1 VIINNA
7 NDIEGHSLSKSTY
20 RNKIQ
25 LFLEEY
31 IPLRSMKANASEKS
45 YTVKEATIKL
55 MQFCAYRD
63 RSQKEVQEKLREMR
77 MIPEACE
84 QITIQLMRENFLNE
98 ERFARSFVRG
108 KFRIKK
114 WGRIKIKQEL
124 KKREISTPLIKL
136 GFTEIDPSEY
146 YSTLNDLAEKKLP
159 LIKEANSYKKKQK
172 LISFLHQKGYEF
184 PVIMEILEE
193 FKF

>member
-1 VIINNA
+1 
-7 NDIEGHSLSKSTY
+7 
-20 RNKIQ
+20 
-25 LFLEEY
+25 
-31 IPLRSMKANASEKS
+31 MKPNASEKS
-45 YTVKEATIKL
+45 YTIKEATIKL

-77 MIPEACE
+77 MIPDACE

-114 WGRIKIKQEL
+114 WGKIKIKQEL
-124 KKREISTPLIKL
+124 KARDISSPLIKIS
-136 GFTEIDPSEY
+136 FSEIEESEY
-146 YSTLNDLAEKKLP
+146 FKTLHELAEKKLP
-159 LIKEANSYKKKQK
+159 LIKEPNSYKKKQK

-184 PVIMEILEE
+184 PIIMEVIESL
-193 FKF
+193 KF

>member
-1 VIINNA
+1 
-7 NDIEGHSLSKSTY
+7 
-20 RNKIQ
+20 
-25 LFLEEY
+25 
-31 IPLRSMKANASEKS
+31 MKPNASEKS
-45 YTVKEATIKL
+45 YTIKEATIKL
-55 MQFCAYRD
+55 MQYCAYRD

-84 QITIQLMRENFLNE
+84 QITIELMRENFLNE

-124 KKREISTPLIKL
+124 KQRDISEPLIKIA
-136 GFTEIDPSEY
+136 FTEIDASEY
-146 YSTLNDLAEKKLP
+146 YSTLIALAEKKSP
-159 LIKEANSYKKKQK
+159 LIKESNSYKKKQK

-184 PVIMEILEE
+184 PIILEVTE
-193 FKF
+193 ELKL

>member
-1 VIINNA
+1 
-7 NDIEGHSLSKSTY
+7 
-20 RNKIQ
+20 
-25 LFLEEY
+25 
-31 IPLRSMKANASEKS
+31 MKANASEKS
-45 YTVKEATIKL
+45 YTIKEATIKL
-55 MQFCAYRD
+55 MQYCAYRD
-63 RSQKEVQEKLREMR
+63 RSQKEVEEKLREMR

-124 KKREISTPLIKL
+124 KKRDISAPLIKL
-136 GFTEIDPSEY
+136 GFTEIDDSEY
-146 YSTLNDLAEKKLP
+146 FSTLEKVADKKLK
-159 LIKEANSYKKKQK
+159 LIKESNPYKRKQK
-172 LISFLHQKGYEF
+172 LISYLQQRGFEIPL
-184 PVIMEILEE
+184 ILEVLGN

>member
-1 VIINNA
+1 
-7 NDIEGHSLSKSTY
+7 
-20 RNKIQ
+20 
-25 LFLEEY
+25 
-31 IPLRSMKANASEKS
+31 MKPNTSEKS
-45 YTVKEATIKL
+45 YTIKEATIKL
-55 MQFCAYRD
+55 MQYCAYRD

-124 KKREISTPLIKL
+124 KKRDISEPLIKIS
-136 GFTEIDPSEY
+136 FTEIDNSDY
-146 YSTLNDLAEKKLP
+146 YSTLKYLAEKKLP
-159 LIKEANSYKKKQK
+159 LIKESDSYKKKQK

-184 PVIMEILEE
+184 PIILEVIAE
-193 FKF
+193 LNL